1 MGLHHRALLRVVT
14 VKQSPEK
21 CFAAETKNERRFG
34 SSYLSGRCG
43 NVHQADC
50 VCVCVKITHGLKED
64 VKRSEEERARFVG
77 TMRLTRGE
85 VFGLS
90 GKQRPNP

>member
-1 MGLHHRALLRVVT
+1 MNAGLDRVTCQEGV
-14 VKQSPEK
+14 
-21 CFAAETKNERRFG
+21 ETYTRPT
-34 SSYLSGRCG
+34 
-43 NVHQADC
+43 